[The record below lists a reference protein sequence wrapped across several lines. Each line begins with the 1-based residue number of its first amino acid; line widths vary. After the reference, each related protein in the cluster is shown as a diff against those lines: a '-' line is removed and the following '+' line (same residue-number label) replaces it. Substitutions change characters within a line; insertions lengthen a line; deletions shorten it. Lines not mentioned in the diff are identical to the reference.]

1 VEHQDI
7 LNCTNPE
14 GCQVYNIDDYSQK
27 NSDQDWIPNDYM
39 PVEAWWDAVNRWW
52 SKTDGP
58 DGLYP
63 NVFVHS
69 EDGNALNDL
78 RPIGSSYDGGH
89 PWEQH
94 HYPNSRRLSSRKLQP
109 YTHFTGCK
117 WQYGDW
123 EPLTA
128 PTWSAGSR
136 EFQKELV
143 HRVEVVQ
150 SSLGS
155 NSGLDQCQTS
165 GMRVGEPDAHHL
177 DLMSLATWNFVTGVL
192 MAMSFTYVLC
202 FAMKTFIMRKTWIA
216 LTNSLKELDNSQKET
231 LSTPVSRMA
240 KPGCCSKIIGCLIKL
255 ETICEKIQSPFFS
268 VFIILMPAYTLAP
281 LLQATSY
288 DGFIIAPAGDVW
300 IIRYFEWP
308 LLGFIIWW
316 FVCQIAAQWSQRCK
330 VISQFLN
337 AMSLT
342 PFLYVGGSIAFYELM
357 KLGKKGIGFECVL

>member
-1 VEHQDI
+1 
-7 LNCTNPE
+7 
-14 GCQVYNIDDYSQK
+14 
-27 NSDQDWIPNDYM
+27 
-39 PVEAWWDAVNRWW
+39 
-52 SKTDGP
+52 
-58 DGLYP
+58 
-63 NVFVHS
+63 
-69 EDGNALNDL
+69 
-78 RPIGSSYDGGH
+78 
-89 PWEQH
+89 
-94 HYPNSRRLSSRKLQP
+94 
-109 YTHFTGCK
+109 
-117 WQYGDW
+117 
-123 EPLTA
+123 
-128 PTWSAGSR
+128 
-136 EFQKELV
+136 
-143 HRVEVVQ
+143 VVQ

-192 MAMSFTYVLC
+192 MAMSFTYILC

-268 VFIILMPAYTLAP
+268 VFIILVPAYTLAP

-300 IIRYFEWP
+300 TIRYFGWP

-316 FVCQIAAQWSQRCK
+316 FVCQIAGQYAQRCK

-337 AMSLT
+337 AMSLL
-342 PFLYVGGSIAFYELM
+342 PFTYVGGYIAFYELL
-357 KLGKKGIGFECVL
+357 KLGKTGIGFEFALFFKHMFSFSFSIGIEFAVDLLQLLFSITVFIDVLAGIASTFTKRDWKEKWIFSFLVNNVKRAEPAKTHTETSV